1 MPIKQ
6 QIDVSIIIPTFNRL
20 WCLPRAVASCRD
32 SAVSVEIIVVDD
44 GSSDGTWEWLS
55 AQKDVVALK
64 QENWGKGWAVNM
76 SSGGV
81 LVASKNPFIV
91 GTLVEMSIE
100 WPSRLEGRIPLQLIA
115 TGRVLRG
122 GASFFA
128 ASFERHE
135 FRTRNKPVARSRG
148 HLIEKPPSGILPG

>member
-1 MPIKQ
+1 MIVGSQPMEAERRRKLRYPLDLTIRFR
-6 QIDVSIIIPTFNRL
+6 ST
-20 WCLPRAVASCRD
+20 
-32 SAVSVEIIVVDD
+32 SAETPFS
-44 GSSDGTWEWLS
+44 
-55 AQKDVVALK
+55 
-64 QENWGKGWAVNM
+64 GKGWAVNM

-135 FRTRNKPVARSRG
+135 FRTRNKPAARSRG
-148 HLIEKPPSGILPG
+148 HIIEQPPAGLLPG